1 MLLSITAYLLPR
13 LTYLSNVLIVQS
25 KIRAK
30 WTETRTD
37 WSIMR
42 SYPLKQHII
51 DAEISQ
57 RRKSLNDC
65 TCVPEA
71 GILNIPCDT
80 YEQL

>member
-1 MLLSITAYLLPR
+1 
-13 LTYLSNVLIVQS
+13 
-25 KIRAK
+25 
-30 WTETRTD
+30 
-37 WSIMR
+37 MR